1 MGKTEK
7 SKLLTVIVPVYNV
20 EKYLDTCIKSII
32 NQTYSNLE
40 IILVD
45 DGSKDDSGRIC
56 DKYAEKDKR
65 IKVIHKENEGL
76 SEARNLGIKLSKG
89 DYITFVDSDDYIDER
104 MYEILIHDLE
114 YYDVDIATCDYL
126 RVEDYS
132 RQIENSLSELLPDVR
147 LLYGETPFART
158 PVMYEPGIIILFSG
172 HKIGY
177 INERVFRYDANEYL
191 LLTVPL
197 PFECETYATSEVP
210 LAGVRLN
217 VDILQLQELLMD
229 IGEDEHFQPSM
240 AASGINSATLSEEIL
255 CAAERLLDVME
266 RPLDAR
272 ILGKQIIR
280 EILYYV
286 LTGPCGGALLAL
298 VSRQTHFSLI
308 SRVLKRI
315 ENKYT
320 ENLSVEQ
327 LAAEANMSVSA
338 FHHNFKSVTSTSPLQ
353 YLKNY
358 RLHKARMMII
368 HDGMKA
374 SAAAMRVGYESAS
387 QFSREFKRY
396 FGVTPGEDAARMRAM
411 QGN

>member
-1 MGKTEK
+1 M
-7 SKLLTVIVPVYNV
+7 
-20 EKYLDTCIKSII
+20 
-32 NQTYSNLE
+32 
-40 IILVD
+40 
-45 DGSKDDSGRIC
+45 
-56 DKYAEKDKR
+56 
-65 IKVIHKENEGL
+65 
-76 SEARNLGIKLSKG
+76 
-89 DYITFVDSDDYIDER
+89 
-104 MYEILIHDLE
+104 
-114 YYDVDIATCDYL
+114 
-126 RVEDYS
+126 
-132 RQIENSLSELLPDVR
+132 
-147 LLYGETPFART
+147 
-158 PVMYEPGIIILFSG
+158 
-172 HKIGY
+172 
-177 INERVFRYDANEYL
+177 FRYDANEYL

-210 LAGVRLN
+210 LAGLRLN
-217 VDILQLQELLMD
+217 FDILQLQELLMD

-396 FGVTPGEDAARMRAM
+396 FGVTPGGRCGKNAGDAGELNTFPVQQPGTGENRQALQYFFLITTNSVPNKPAVNKAIGRIIR
-411 QGN
+411 NVIT

>member
-1 MGKTEK
+1 MNRAEICQLLTDKVNELKDKEK
-7 SKLLTVIVPVYNV
+7 S
-20 EKYLDTCIKSII
+20 
-32 NQTYSNLE
+32 
-40 IILVD
+40 
-45 DGSKDDSGRIC
+45 
-56 DKYAEKDKR
+56 
-65 IKVIHKENEGL
+65 L
-76 SEARNLGIKLSKG
+76 S
-89 DYITFVDSDDYIDER
+89 
-104 MYEILIHDLE
+104 M
-114 YYDVDIATCDYL
+114 
-126 RVEDYS
+126 
-132 RQIENSLSELLPDVR
+132 LLPDIR
-147 LLYGETPFART
+147 LLYGTQPGTRT
-158 PVMYEPGIIILFSG
+158 PVMYQPGIVFLFSG

-177 INERVFRYDANEYL
+177 INERTFRYDTNEYL

-197 PFECETYATSEVP
+197 PFECETFATPEVP
-210 LAGVRLN
+210 LAGLRLN

-229 IGEDEHFQPSM
+229 IGEDEQFQPAM
-240 AASGINSATLSEEIL
+240 ASSGINSAALSEEIL

-280 EILYYV
+280 EMLYYV

-315 ENKYT
+315 ESQYT
-320 ENLSVEQ
+320 ENLSVDQ

-353 YLKNY
+353 YLKSY
-358 RLHKARMMII
+358 RLHKARMLMI

-396 FGVTPGEDAARMRAM
+396 FGMTPGEDAARIRMI
-411 QGN
+411 QGI